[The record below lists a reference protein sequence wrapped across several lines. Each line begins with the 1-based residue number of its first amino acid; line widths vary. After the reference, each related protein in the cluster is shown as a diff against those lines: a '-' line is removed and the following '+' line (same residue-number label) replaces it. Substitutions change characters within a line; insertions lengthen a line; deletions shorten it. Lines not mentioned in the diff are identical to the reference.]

1 MKQVVTW
8 SFSALK
14 EFKTCP
20 RKYHANRVLKLYP
33 HQDTDATIYGKV
45 VHKAAEDYIRDGTA
59 LPEGLGQFQR
69 LLDSLR
75 NIPGEKFCEL
85 EMALLPDCSPCDFG
99 DDARWVRGI
108 ADLVII
114 NGGKAWVVDYK
125 GLALDTKLPTPT
137 GFTTMGDV
145 RVGDVLFA
153 ESGEQCKVIGKSEV
167 KHLRCYK
174 ITFDDTSSVVCDEE
188 HLWKTVDGSVIGV
201 QDLMGKR
208 NAKQRINVPKISV
221 AAPLALPDIVL
232 PIDPYVLGLWL
243 ADGKRSSGEISKPDT
258 FLWEEIQR
266 RGYHVDMTTG
276 GSKSCPT
283 RTVKGLRTQ
292 LTAAGLLRNKHIP
305 EVFLRAGYTQRLDLL
320 RGLMDGD
327 GSANPTRKQAVF
339 SNTDEALSRQVAELL
354 HSLGQRPLVNA
365 ITATGFGLTT
375 TAYPVSFRPL
385 GINPFLLPRKASRVL
400 HSWGAGQSA
409 YRYAIGV
416 EEIPTVP
423 TQCIMV
429 DSPDH
434 TFLCT
439 EAMIP
444 THNTGKANY
453 PDISQL
459 ELMALMVFAH
469 YPEVE
474 TVHAALLFVHHN
486 KLIPAMYYRKDEATM
501 WRKWKIDVGAIER
514 SHEGDV
520 WNPNPNGLC
529 RKWCNVDYCE
539 HRG

>member
-1 MKQVVTW
+1 MKQAITW

-45 VHKAAEDYIRDGTA
+45 VHKAAEDYIRDNTP
-59 LPEGLGQFQR
+59 LPAGLTQFQS

-75 NIPGEKFCEL
+75 AIPGEKFCEL
-85 EMALLPDCSPCDFG
+85 EMALLPDCSPCGFSDEG
-99 DDARWVRGI
+99 RWVRGI

-125 GLALDTKLPTPT
+125 GLALDTKLPTPS
-137 GFTTMGDV
+137 GFTTMGSV
-145 RVGDVLFA
+145 QVGDTLFA
-153 ESGEQCKVIGKSEV
+153 ESGEQCTVTGKSGV

-174 ITFDDTSSVVCDEE
+174 VTFDDTSTVVCDEE
-188 HLWKTVDGSVIGV
+188 HLWKTVDERVIGV
-201 QDLMGKR
+201 LDLMGER
-208 NAKQRINVPKISV
+208 NFKQRLHVPKISV
-221 AAPLALPDIVL
+221 SAPLALPDVEL

-243 ADGKRSSGEISKPDT
+243 ADGKHSSGEISKPDT
-258 FLWEEIQR
+258 FLWDEIQR
-266 RGYHVDMTTG
+266 RGYRVNMLTG
-276 GSKSCPT
+276 GSGACPT

-292 LTAAGLLRNKHIP
+292 LVASGLLGNKHIP
-305 EVFLRAGYTQRLDLL
+305 DAYLRAGYAQRLDLL

-339 SNTDEALSRQVAELL
+339 SSTDEALARQVAELL
-354 HSLGQRPLVNA
+354 SSLGQRPLVSA
-365 ITATGFGLTT
+365 AAAYGYGVTT
-375 TAYPVSFRPL
+375 TVYPVSFRPIGL
-385 GINPFLLPRKASRVL
+385 NPFLLPRKADRVL
-400 HSWGAGQSA
+400 ASWGPGQSA
-409 YRYAIGV
+409 YRYAVSV
-416 EEIPTVP
+416 EELPSVP

-439 EAMIP
+439 ERMIP

-453 PDISQL
+453 PDTSQL

-469 YPEVE
+469 YPDVE

-486 KLIPAMYYRKDEATM
+486 KLIPAMYYRKDEDTM
-501 WRKWKIDVGAIER
+501 WRKWKIDVGAVER
-514 SHEGDV
+514 SHEVDV